1 LAKCGTIATVPRNVV
16 TLAPRFLV
24 FPTRSNRETRRIVQ
38 AHVVARY
45 RARVE
50 SDPDRIAMDFPKQ
63 MGGRAAKT
71 EVVASLDQ
79 VAPRWRRVFV
89 LYPTESALRD
99 KGE

>member
-1 LAKCGTIATVPRNVV
+1 MAKCGTIEAVPRNVV
-16 TLAPRFLV
+16 TLTPRFLV
-24 FPTRSNRETRRIVQ
+24 FPTRRNRETRQIVQ
-38 AHVVARY
+38 AHLVARY

-50 SDPDRIAMDFPKQ
+50 SDPDRIEIDFPKR

-71 EVVASLDQ
+71 EVMASLDQ

-99 KGE
+99 KGD